1 MAHIKLLRKKEDKY
15 IEHYLYHR
23 IWLEGL
29 TETSLEERIKKNIK
43 IFHLIIKLFRSLLFK
58 QLPSKI
64 FDMWNCNESNSI
76 IFHD

>member
-29 TETSLEERIKKNIK
+29 TETSLEERIKKKYKNIPPNHQV
-43 IFHLIIKLFRSLLFK
+43 I
-58 QLPSKI
+58 
-64 FDMWNCNESNSI
+64 
-76 IFHD
+76 